1 MAANLTPQY
10 LEAEADYK
18 KAQTAEERLAC
29 LKKMYSL
36 LPKHKASEKLQADL
50 KTKISEAK
58 DEVER
63 DKKHPKKTG
72 VSYKILKQGAG
83 QYVILGAPNVGK
95 SRLLTRLTRASP
107 EVAPYPFT
115 THEPHAGMMDWEDVR
130 VQLIDTP
137 PITADYLEGYLP
149 GMIQSADA
157 ALLLVDL
164 GDDDGPFAAETVIER
179 LAKTKTHLVGDPNN
193 KEASEAE
200 RGRGGEQ
207 TSQLAPSPLPPLAHS
222 QAQPAA
228 FKTKSLV
235 VGNKVDLPGAAD
247 RLEIVRELFGGRFP
261 IHVISA
267 EHGAGLEDLRST
279 IYRFLNVIRVYT
291 KQPGKPADLTSP
303 FTCPIGSTLVEMAA
317 LVHRDFTQGLKSAR
331 IWGTGVYDGQSVK
344 RDHVLHDKD
353 IVELH
358 L

>member
-29 LKKMYSL
+29 LRKMYQL

-50 KTKISEAK
+50 KTKISETK
-58 DEVER
+58 EEVEHE
-63 DKKHPKKTG
+63 KKHPKKTG
-72 VSYKILKQGAG
+72 VSYKIPKQGAG
-83 QYVILGAPNVGK
+83 QYTILGGPNAGK
-95 SRLLTRLTRASP
+95 SRLLTRLTRAAP

-115 THEPHAGMMDWEDVR
+115 THEPHAGMMDWEDVH

-157 ALLLVDL
+157 ALLLIDL

-179 LAKTKTHLVGDPNN
+179 LAKTKTQLIGDPPHLSP
-193 KEASEAE
+193 ASP
-200 RGRGGEQ
+200 RLSGEEVEG
-207 TSQLAPSPLPPLAHS
+207 TGPST
-222 QAQPAA
+222 
-228 FKTKSLV
+228 KTLV
-235 VGNKVDLPGAAD
+235 VANKVDLPGATD
-247 RLEIVRELFGGRFP
+247 RLEIVRELFGSRFA

-267 EHGAGLEDLRST
+267 EHGMGLEELRSA

-303 FTCPIGSTLVEMAA
+303 FTCPAGSTLVEMAA
-317 LVHRDFTQGLKSAR
+317 LVHRDFTTGLKSAR

-353 IVELH
+353 VVELH